1 MAVLADGAHGRFV
14 LPARAAIFDLM
25 NMKHTYLE
33 HTHHVPR
40 SYFVHT
46 SLKNLLHNQH
56 VFFTILPYTITIATS
71 NAYKFFS

>member
-1 MAVLADGAHGRFV
+1 MAVLADETRRRFV
-14 LPARAAIFDLM
+14 LPVRAAVFDPM

-33 HTHHVPR
+33 HTSLVPR